1 MKNFFKTVA
10 IVTVFSVSEKFLGFI
25 YRIFLSHKIGAEGV
39 GLYSASLSLFGFL
52 FTLVSSGIPITVSRL
67 MTKYKAEGNKLK
79 VQKVITAGLTL
90 LLGISI
96 PVTRCAKTA
105 TATRCWDI
113 SISRNWLPRSGRI
126 RNGQNYATLCVL

>member
-67 MTKYKAEGNKLK
+67 MTKYKAEGNNLK

-90 LLGISI
+90 LLGISL
-96 PVTRCAKTA
+96 PVTLLIFAF
-105 TATRCWDI
+105 
-113 SISRNWLPRSGRI
+113 RSKI
-126 RNGQNYATLCVL
+126 CHEYASNEFF